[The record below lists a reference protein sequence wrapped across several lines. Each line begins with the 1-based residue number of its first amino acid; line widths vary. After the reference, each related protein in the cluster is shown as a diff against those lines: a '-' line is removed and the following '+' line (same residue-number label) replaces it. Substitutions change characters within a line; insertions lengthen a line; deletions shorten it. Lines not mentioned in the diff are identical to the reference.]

1 MWRKWKQWQILSSW
15 APKSLDG
22 DCICEIKMHLPLGR
36 KAMTNR
42 DSILKKQRHHF
53 ANKGPYSQSCD
64 FSSSPVQ
71 MWELDHKEC
80 WYHSTGRK
88 WRGTEESLDEGER
101 GDWEC
106 WLETQQLK
114 KKNWRW
120 WHWVPSIHSIERKKW
135 KQWQMLFSS
144 LKWLG
149 RWLWPWNYKNFCLQG
164 HFRW

>member
-36 KAMTNR
+36 KAMTNL

-53 ANKGPYSQSCD
+53 ANKGPYSQSWN

-88 WRGTEESLDEGER
+88 WRGTEEPLDEGER

-106 WLETQQLK
+106 WLETQQK
-114 KKNWRW
+114 KKKKKLKIMALGPINSQ
-120 WHWVPSIHSIERKKW
+120 HWKEKVETVTDFIF
-135 KQWQMLFSS
+135 FSEMTGTVTVAMKLREFLLARAS
-144 LKWLG
+144 
-149 RWLWPWNYKNFCLQG
+149 
-164 HFRW
+164 